1 MNTIALQKD
10 TDKSAMKTSRDHVLL
25 AFGALLLLSG
35 FVVSFHI
42 QKTLPSSALMKPQVS
57 VQPLNVYTVQ
67 LITYTQLNRAEQ
79 EAMRLSRLGF
89 DAFVLEDGRFFKVC
103 AGQFQDSD
111 RAKQALTKIRSHFTH
126 IYQDAFV
133 RFVKGT

>member
-1 MNTIALQKD
+1 MNTITLERD
-10 TDKSAMKTSRDHVLL
+10 RDKSAMKISRDHVLL
-25 AFGALLLLSG
+25 VFGALLLLSG
-35 FVVSFHI
+35 FVVISHI
-42 QKTLPSSALMKPQVS
+42 QKTLPSPALMKLQVS

-79 EAMRLSRLGF
+79 EAMRLNRLGF
-89 DAFVLEDGRFFKVC
+89 DAFVLEDGKFFKVC
-103 AGQFQDSD
+103 AGQFQDSGQ
-111 RAKQALTKIRSHFTH
+111 AKQALTKIRSHFTQ